1 MKKDKKVIIEYNG
14 IVLDIRTDD
23 NGNSCLFIEI
33 DEHTYYIDNSTNE
46 QIMEKWFTMDFSD
59 DLPD

>member
-1 MKKDKKVIIEYNG
+1 MKKDKTTIIEYNG
-14 IVLDIRTDD
+14 IIIDIRTDEY
-23 NGNSCLFIEI
+23 GKSCLFIKI

-46 QIMEKWFTMDFSD
+46 QIMEKWYTLDFSD